1 MGYKI
6 LVVKDSTSEDD
17 LRRAP
22 VGSVKHNIYK
32 KLVEG
37 MSKLNQWGEWQL
49 DMTRWIP
56 AWDPSPNRVEP

>member
-1 MGYKI
+1 MKIHAPGIKTYQDVIDLGYKI

-37 MSKLNQWGEWQL
+37 NPKAYVTS
-49 DMTRWIP
+49 RWK
-56 AWDPSPNRVEP
+56 AK